1 MKRPMKR
8 LLSLLTIPLL
18 LLSPE
23 SHGGDYVQFV
33 RQVQMPDELEWDM
46 SVEKAGNALSPLA
59 INPNGARF
67 ELWAVDSETLASFL
81 LDTTYV
87 NSYIPVAEVN
97 ISTEDPYE
105 IIPRT
110 RVDRPFTVE
119 ITLNGLVSDPDAP
132 EAAQMVKLLR
142 HVQAYQG
149 KGTGKN
155 VNRGNATL
163 ISEGSLSENGDHS
176 LEYPLTSIPGGD
188 REKVR
193 GEERFSVFSLTD
205 ENAPESILDS
215 DTVQIW
221 PMAGFNVEGISP
233 NQLVEGPSPHLT
245 VELSD
250 LYPDSW
256 TYLQV
261 YQGSPSLGTD
271 GVLVPG
277 SSVLVDGTIPHDE
290 SLTVKDLD
298 SVVRKDG
305 SWTLELVTVT
315 PFGAER
321 LWHTTFQVKRS
332 VRVNSAITTVQ

>member
-1 MKRPMKR
+1 MKR
-8 LLSLLTIPLL
+8 LLCAIATPFL

-23 SHGGDYVQFV
+23 SHGGDFVQFI
-33 RQVQMPDELEWDM
+33 RQIQMPDELEWDL
-46 SVEKAGNALSPLA
+46 SVERKGDALSPLA
-59 INPNGARF
+59 INPSGARF

-87 NSYIPVAEVN
+87 NSYIPVAEVK

-119 ITLNGLVSDPDAP
+119 ISLNGLTSDSDAP
-132 EAAQMVKLLR
+132 EAAQRVKLLR

-155 VNRGNATL
+155 IDRGNATL
-163 ISEGSLSENGDHS
+163 ISEGSLSDNGDHL
-176 LEYPLTSIPGGD
+176 LEYALTSIPGGD

-205 ENAPESILDS
+205 VNAPESILDS
-215 DTVQIW
+215 NTVQIW
-221 PMAGFNVEGISP
+221 PMASFNVEGISQG
-233 NQLVEGPSPHLT
+233 QLVDGPSPHLS

-271 GVLVPG
+271 GILVPG
-277 SSVLVDGTIPHDE
+277 SSVLIDGTIPHDE
-290 SLTVKDLD
+290 RLTVKDLD

-305 SWTLELVTVT
+305 SWTLELITVT
-315 PFGAER
+315 PFGTER

-332 VRVNSAITTVQ
+332 VRVNSSITTVQ